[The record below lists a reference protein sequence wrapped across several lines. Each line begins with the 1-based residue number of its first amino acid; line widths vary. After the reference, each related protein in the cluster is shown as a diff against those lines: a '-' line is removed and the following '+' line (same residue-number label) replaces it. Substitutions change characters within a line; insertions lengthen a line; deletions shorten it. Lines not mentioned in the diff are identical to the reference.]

1 MNELQIFN
9 SEEFGQVRT
18 VLIDNEPYFVGKD
31 VAAALGYINPQDAL
45 KNHIDS
51 EDKKMGEPNATPY
64 IIDSLGRKQYPTYI
78 NESGLY
84 SLVFGSKLETAK
96 KFKHWVTSE
105 VLPTLRKTGSYE
117 MPKKQPEKKK
127 KNLSAAN
134 MLVKTVSGIFK
145 DAGVDPM
152 FIAAEY
158 ELWYTGRKYK
168 GGYGYEK
175 VFNWSLW
182 DVFGRLFGWGQYFT
196 GAVRKCSGRKRSV

>member
-1 MNELQIFN
+1 MQKNEIKAFEN
-9 SEEFGQVRT
+9 EELGLSVRT
-18 VLIDNEPYFVGKD
+18 VLNEDGSISVNAEDTAIGFGWVQEKKGKIYPRWETLNGFCLDLGFPNKLGKD
-31 VAAALGYINPQDAL
+31 DFIPESLYYLLGMKAN
-45 KNHIDS
+45 
-51 EDKKMGEPNATPY
+51 
-64 IIDSLGRKQYPTYI
+64 
-78 NESGLY
+78 NERAQKYQRWL
-84 SLVFGSKLETAK
+84 AM
-96 KFKHWVTSE
+96 E